1 LLAERTGGGDL
12 PAHHQNFFDAIRD
25 PAKSV
30 NASVDAG
37 RLSATIVHLANI
49 AARTGQV
56 LHFDPDKE
64 VITNGEAANA
74 LVRRQYRDGHWAVP
88 KGV

>member
-1 LLAERTGGGDL
+1 M
-12 PAHHQNFFDAIRD
+12 
-25 PAKSV
+25 

-56 LHFDPDKE
+56 LEFDPATE
-64 VITNGEAANA
+64 SITNGETPNA
-74 LVRRQYRDGHWAVP
+74 LVRRKYRTGHWAVP
-88 KGV
+88 KDV